1 MDTRARFEEIWPV
14 PFGVSWNVDHGKYMV
29 FGMSCLESSFAAN
42 AHNARL
48 DTFTR
53 CQETTEVY
61 VSLVE
66 EMLMEIEGLAIAA
79 YGCVPQQS
87 QDILDRAKQIMEQ
100 KK

>member
-1 MDTRARFEEIWPV
+1 M

-29 FGMSCLESSFAAN
+29 FGMSCLESSFAAH

-53 CQETTEVY
+53 CHETTAMMGVIVDDLIRKLERLSMHVDTY
-61 VSLVE
+61 DQASIFCTV
-66 EMLMEIEGLAIAA
+66 
-79 YGCVPQQS
+79 QN
-87 QDILDRAKQIMEQ
+87 AKQIMEQ